1 MIQSI
6 PQTPWATP
14 DGLDMPGLMTAFQAF
29 WRENSGEEAVRLM
42 ALRLRH
48 PFARLCVLQSIWQL
62 ERSVAPPL
70 LHAATWS
77 ASISENFQIR
87 FALASCPTAQSGQFE
102 TLKRP

>member
-14 DGLDMPGLMTAFQAF
+14 DRLDMPGLMAAFQAF

-48 PFARLCVLQSIWQL
+48 DAIPARQVLFSAEL
-62 ERSVAPPL
+62 VARNSSV
-70 LHAATWS
+70 
-77 ASISENFQIR
+77 
-87 FALASCPTAQSGQFE
+87 
-102 TLKRP
+102 